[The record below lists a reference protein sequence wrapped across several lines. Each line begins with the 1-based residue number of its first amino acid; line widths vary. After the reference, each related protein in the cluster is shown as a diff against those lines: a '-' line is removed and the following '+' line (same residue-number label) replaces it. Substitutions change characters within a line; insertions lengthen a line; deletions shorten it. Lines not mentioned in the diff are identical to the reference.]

1 MCGPYFALGSENT
14 DCASL
19 CCFGF
24 LLLKLWGHVLLVQ
37 GSDYYDC
44 AGAYCS
50 QCVGLIVSYHWVLPV
65 KGSCL
70 FLGPAVFYKR
80 PLFLLYLVSI
90 IIQCISLYNTIPI
103 ITSPLQVSSMLVLI
117 IIANMDTGIANM
129 DNSHCHSHGHNNRK
143 GVVEVEKVVEP
154 EKGRGE
160 RTQKG

>member
-70 FLGPAVFYKR
+70 FLGPAVFYKS
-80 PLFLLYLVSI
+80 PLFLLYLVST

-103 ITSPLQVSSMLVLI
+103 VLLFFIAVEQTSGRLARVTL
-117 IIANMDTGIANM
+117 GFR
-129 DNSHCHSHGHNNRK
+129 DNVPGCGGKLTR
-143 GVVEVEKVVEP
+143 G
-154 EKGRGE
+154 GR
-160 RTQKG
+160 